1 MTALKSACV
10 AFHPT
15 AEASGLSRS
24 HPGFVK
30 FFIIRQFVVKIN
42 PKFKADIN
50 LITMFISE
58 KIFKIMPR
66 SITPPAKSIDRIL
79 AVDDSPDNLFL
90 VEAILAEEGYE
101 VICKPD
107 GISALALIKTE
118 PPDLI
123 LLDVMMPGIDGYEVT
138 RQIRKNPDLP
148 FIPILLI
155 TAHDHSSVVEGLDAG
170 ADDFIRKPVEVDEL
184 LARVRSLLRL
194 KHSID
199 QQKAMSR
206 QREDFVSRLTHDLRT
221 PLVAADR
228 MLHLFQQGALG
239 EISSPMG
246 EAIASMIK
254 SNQNLLQMVNTL
266 LEVYRYEAGRKTLT
280 FSYFDIGQLVQEVIA
295 ELSPLI
301 QNKELSLEFT
311 PSQDCLTQTSVI
323 IGDPLE
329 IRRVVTNLVGNAIKF
344 TDRGSVKIRLYL
356 TEMQLNI
363 SNQPQKVMVLE
374 VEDSGIGIAPEDQVL
389 IFERFRQGNN
399 KRSGSGLGLH
409 LISLIVE
416 AHKGMIQMESQI
428 GQGSLFRICLPIN
441 PKFGS

>member
-1 MTALKSACV
+1 MSLAIASPSKS
-10 AFHPT
+10 
-15 AEASGLSRS
+15 S
-24 HPGFVK
+24 
-30 FFIIRQFVVKIN
+30 
-42 PKFKADIN
+42 
-50 LITMFISE
+50 
-58 KIFKIMPR
+58 
-66 SITPPAKSIDRIL
+66 DRIL

-90 VEAILAEEGYE
+90 IEAILAEEGYE
-101 VICKPD
+101 VACKSN
-107 GISALALIKTE
+107 GSSALAFIETD
-118 PPDLI
+118 PPDLV

-138 RQIRKNPDLP
+138 RRIRTNPYLP

-199 QQKAMSR
+199 QQMAMSR

-228 MLHLFQQGALG
+228 MLHLILQGALG
-239 EISSPMG
+239 NISPTI
-246 EAIASMIK
+246 EDAITSMIN

-280 FSYFDIGQLVQEVIA
+280 FSSFDLGKLIQEVIQ
-295 ELSPLI
+295 ELTPLA
-301 QNKELSLEFT
+301 QEKELVIKFH
-311 PSQDCLTQTSVI
+311 PAPDCLTDSPMM

-344 TDRGSVKIRLYL
+344 TDMGAVEIRLYRKPIHV
-356 TEMQLNI
+356 EAKH
-363 SNQPQKVMVLE
+363 QPENGVILE
-374 VEDSGIGIAPEDQVL
+374 VEDSGVGMSSEDQAI

-409 LISLIVE
+409 LVSRIVE
-416 AHKGMIQMESQI
+416 AHKGTIQVQSQI
-428 GQGSLFRICLPIN
+428 GHGSVFTVCLPLN
-441 PKFGS
+441 LGMENRE